1 MGQLSNMSER
11 DAVWALQQYEAIR
24 SVLPAAHMPK
34 KSVHAENLGE
44 IADLFDTFLLD
55 AFGVLNVGDTAIA
68 GAAQRAQMLKDMGKD
83 VLVLTNGACFP
94 AEQALKKFLSF
105 GTVSYTHLTLPTI
118 NWV

>member
-1 MGQLSNMSER
+1 MSER

-55 AFGVLNVGDTAIA
+55 AFGVLNVGDTA
-68 GAAQRAQMLKDMGKD
+68 
-83 VLVLTNGACFP
+83 
-94 AEQALKKFLSF
+94 
-105 GTVSYTHLTLPTI
+105 TVSYTHLTLPTTYH
-118 NWV
+118 V